1 MDKRKKIT
9 GEPAQPNIAAR
20 RMAFKSPKDEVI
32 DIPYAELVQKL
43 VEKTD
48 APEKEIKRFLQN
60 LKKESRKAIDAD
72 YMIRVPGGYFVPE
85 EDHRTERKRR
95 ERKERKGRKLIYL
108 LMQ

>member
-43 VEKTD
+43 VEKTNI
-48 APEKEIKRFLQN
+48 PEKEVKRFLQN
-60 LKKESRKAIDAD
+60 LKKECRRVIDAG
-72 YMIRVPGGYFVPE
+72 YMIKVPGGYFVPE
-85 EDHRTERKRR
+85 EEHRTEKKRR
-95 ERKERKGRKLIYL
+95 ERKRSL
-108 LMQ
+108 